1 MTKTHKLL
9 LGEPKGLIFDLDG
22 TLIDSLELNWQ
33 AMDAAMR
40 GEGIVIAREEF
51 IDMTGRSIEEIV
63 DILVR
68 RHGRSDADREAIVRR
83 KREIANS
90 HADDVREIKLVAD
103 MARMCHGKLPMAV
116 GTGSDR
122 HRATLML
129 ASTGL
134 LPLFDHIV
142 AADDVE
148 RHKPEP
154 DTFIRCAEL
163 MGLRPADCQ
172 VFEDGDMGL
181 EAARR
186 AGMTYVDVRP
196 FLT

>member
-1 MTKTHKLL
+1 MTKTHELL
-9 LGEPKGLIFDLDG
+9 CGEPRGLIFDLDG

-51 IDMTGRSIEEIV
+51 IGMTGRSIEEIV

-68 RHGRSDADREAIVRR
+68 RHGRADANREAIVRR

-103 MARMCHGKLPMAV
+103 VARQCHGKLPMAV

-142 AADDVE
+142 AADDVK

-163 MGLRPADCQ
+163 MGLSPADCQ
-172 VFEDGDMGL
+172 VFEDGEMGL

-186 AGMTYVDVRP
+186 AGMAYVDVRP
-196 FLT
+196 FLA

>member
-1 MTKTHKLL
+1 MAKTHELL
-9 LGEPKGLIFDLDG
+9 RGEPKGLIFDLDG

-68 RHGRSDADREAIVRR
+68 RHGRPGANRDAIVRR

-103 MARMCHGKLPMAV
+103 VARTCHGKLPMSV

-134 LPLFDHIV
+134 QPLFDHIV

-163 MGLRPADCQ
+163 MGLHPADCQ

-186 AGMTYVDVRP
+186 AGMTCVDVRP

>member
-1 MTKTHKLL
+1 MTKTHELL
-9 LGEPKGLIFDLDG
+9 RGAPRGLIFDLDG

-40 GEGIVIAREEF
+40 GEGIVIARDEF
-51 IDMTGRSIEEIV
+51 IGMTGRSIEEIV

-68 RHGRSDADREAIVRR
+68 RHGRADANREAIVRR

-103 MARMCHGKLPMAV
+103 VARQCHGKLPMAV

-142 AADDVE
+142 AADDVK

-163 MGLRPADCQ
+163 MGLSPADCQ
-172 VFEDGDMGL
+172 VFEDGEMGL

-186 AGMTYVDVRP
+186 AGMAYVDVRP
-196 FLT
+196 FLA

>member
-1 MTKTHKLL
+1 MAKTHELL
-9 LGEPKGLIFDLDG
+9 RGEPKGLIFDLDG

-68 RHGRSDADREAIVRR
+68 RHGRPGANRDAIVRR

-103 MARMCHGKLPMAV
+103 VARTCHGKLPMSV

-163 MGLRPADCQ
+163 MGLHPADCQ

-186 AGMTYVDVRP
+186 AGMTCVDVRP

>member
-1 MTKTHKLL
+1 MTKTHELL
-9 LGEPKGLIFDLDG
+9 RGAPRGLIFDLDG

-40 GEGIVIAREEF
+40 GEGIVIARDEF
-51 IDMTGRSIEEIV
+51 IGMTGRSIEEIV

-68 RHGRSDADREAIVRR
+68 RHGRADANREAIVRR

-103 MARMCHGKLPMAV
+103 VARQCHGKLPMAV

-142 AADDVE
+142 AAEDVK

-163 MGLRPADCQ
+163 MGLSPADCQ
-172 VFEDGDMGL
+172 VFEDGEMGL

-186 AGMTYVDVRP
+186 AGMAYVDVRP
-196 FLT
+196 FLA

>member
-1 MTKTHKLL
+1 MTKTQELL
-9 LGEPKGLIFDLDG
+9 HGEPKGLIFDLDG

-68 RHGRSDADREAIVRR
+68 RHGRPDANLEAIVRR

-103 MARMCHGKLPMAV
+103 VARMCHGKLPMSV

-134 LPLFDHIV
+134 LQLFDHIV

-186 AGMTYVDVRP
+186 AGMMYVDVRP

>member
-1 MTKTHKLL
+1 MAKTHKLL
-9 LGEPKGLIFDLDG
+9 RGEPKGLIFDLDG

-68 RHGRSDADREAIVRR
+68 RHGRPGANRDAIVRR

-103 MARMCHGKLPMAV
+103 VARTCHGKLPMSV

-163 MGLRPADCQ
+163 MGLHPADCQ

-186 AGMTYVDVRP
+186 AGMTCVDVRP

>member
-1 MTKTHKLL
+1 MTKTHELL
-9 LGEPKGLIFDLDG
+9 CGEPRGLIFDLDG

-68 RHGRSDADREAIVRR
+68 RHGRADANREAIVRR

-103 MARMCHGKLPMAV
+103 VARQCHGKLPMAV

-142 AADDVE
+142 AADDVK

-163 MGLRPADCQ
+163 MGLSPADCQ
-172 VFEDGDMGL
+172 VFEDGEMGL

-186 AGMTYVDVRP
+186 AGMAYVDVRP
-196 FLT
+196 FLA